1 MANKTLLT
9 IKKIS
14 IKVSI
19 LLLSILFIVG
29 VIYSIFIHLVFRN
42 LINPDSFNTLLT
54 EVDFYETSQPSI
66 ANLIFNFSENGET
79 NNVFSNQLSISAWN
93 NLAEIIFPA
102 QWVQDTVDGI
112 TQSLWAWLDNPEG
125 GLPKLSISLSQ
136 PIQILRS
143 RQGILAFLPFLEN
156 RPRCANS
163 DLIVEIYQKGI
174 PDCVPYETTYLEVSQ
189 LIAMNFSQTIIE
201 NVDFELLI
209 SQGFMTNKTISLFED
224 IHKIYYLIFNTKY
237 YSIIV
242 SLFLFFLYCLLL
254 IKQPNIDYRS
264 FMNPIIIAGVL
275 SLLIFGFLWAFMY
288 WGWEVFLT
296 TNFAYLNSNSLT
308 LIKNI
313 GLQISEQ
320 IIKPGIIISLI
331 LVITSLGLWLLTHF
345 LQSSNRKQKIIE
357 NQNTLKTR
365 RVIRKQF
372 R

>member
-42 LINPDSFNTLLT
+42 LVNPESFNTLLT

-66 ANLIFNFSENGET
+66 ANLIFNFSGNGET
-79 NNVFSNQLSISAWN
+79 NKAFSNQLSISAWN

-102 QWVQDTVDGI
+102 QWIQDTVDDI

-125 GLPKLSISLSQ
+125 GLPKLSISLRQ

-143 RQGILAFLPFLEN
+143 RQGTLAFLPFLEN
-156 RPRCANS
+156 RPRCVKS

-174 PDCVPYETTYLEVSQ
+174 PDCIPYETTYLEVSQ
-189 LIAMNFSQTIIE
+189 LIATNFSHTIIE
-201 NVDFELLI
+201 NIDFELLV
-209 SQGFMTNKTISLFED
+209 SQGFITNNTISLFED
-224 IHKIYYLIFNTKY
+224 IHKIYSVILITKY

-242 SLFLFFLYCLLL
+242 SFVLFISYCFLI

-296 TNFAYLNSNSLT
+296 TNFAYLDSNSLT

-313 GLQISEQ
+313 GLQISDQ
-320 IIKPGIIISLI
+320 IIKTGIIISLI
-331 LVITSLGLWLLTHF
+331 LVITSLGIWLLIHF
-345 LQSSNRKQKIIE
+345 LQLSDRKQKNLE
-357 NQNTLKTR
+357 NQNTLRTR
-365 RVIRKQF
+365 RAIRKQF